1 MSSSTRKRNW
11 AVAVLLLP
19 MLGLLVFLLLVGIT
33 ARERSGVHRESGNI
47 TLANIN
53 LVRNGREIFLDAT
66 AKINLPVTIEAGL
79 DSGVPLIFVL
89 TLRLFEPV
97 DYWFDRQLKTIER
110 RFSLTYYE
118 LTRHYRVQTLES
130 DASQNYRSLS
140 AALRGLGKVDRLP
153 MLVESA
159 DDSSSRSDLS
169 FEFDQG
175 GVVAGLEMK
184 LDSRSLPLPLQS
196 PVIASWRLSSKE
208 VQWSVN

>member
-53 LVRNGREIFLDAT
+53 LVRNG
-66 AKINLPVTIEAGL
+66 IEAGL

-196 PVIASWRLSSKE
+196 PVISSWRLSSKE